1 MLLKGGI
8 AMIGAIGSM
17 ADPTGTIRSVA
28 SAMSAAKTSNAVGT
42 AMLSKALDTQD
53 ETGAAMIK
61 MMEHS
66 VNPAV
71 GGNIDISG

>member
-1 MLLKGGI
+1 
-8 AMIGAIGSM
+8 MIDAIGSM

-28 SAMSAAKTSNAVGT
+28 SSMSAAKTGNAVGM
-42 AMLSKALDTQD
+42 AMLSKALDNQD
-53 ETGAAMIK
+53 AVGAAMVK
-61 MMEHS
+61 MMENS